1 MRELFRYLGAV
12 VVALALLNA
21 AGGLEPASAQQT
33 TTKQIKLT
41 AKHIEGFIAA
51 QKKMAAAKG
60 EAEFE
65 SIAKAHGFAGLE
77 EHDDVEINILLVMDG
92 IDPKTKAFTE
102 PPIQLKRR
110 IEEVKGDKSIP
121 DDEKKKALAELT
133 DALKNAKPIQF
144 PGNIELVKKY
154 YDQLQAVLE

>member
-1 MRELFRYLGAV
+1 MREMFRLLGAV

-21 AGGLEPASAQQT
+21 AEPAGAQQT

-41 AKHIEGFIAA
+41 AKQVEGFIAA

-60 EAEFE
+60 ESEFE
-65 SIAKAHGFAGLE
+65 SIAKANGFAGLE

-92 IDPKTKAFTE
+92 LDPKTKAFTE

-110 IEEVKGDKSIP
+110 IEEIKVDKSIP

-133 DALKNAKPIQF
+133 DALKKAQPIQF

-154 YDQLQAVLE
+154 YDQIQAVLE